1 MKLLPFLLVAI
12 CLTGAIIP
20 AQAQRDANTSSA
32 RAAYSMPSS
41 SYHSG
46 KKKNKNKKIKTKSAR
61 KAKKRDTDAARER
74 RRSIGL

>member
-1 MKLLPFLLVAI
+1 MKFLPIILAGL
-12 CLTGAIIP
+12 CLTAAAIP
-20 AQAQRDANTSSA
+20 AEAQRDANTSSA

-41 SYHSG
+41 NYST
-46 KKKNKNKKIKTKSAR
+46 KKKNKSKKNKPKSAR